1 MKKHILSF
9 VCLLLALLCL
19 LPACTKGKKTTD
31 EPSRPSASTE
41 ETVTPDSS
49 VKENSESEASP
60 SPSQAPSS
68 KDESNDPL
76 PENTKIT
83 FIKDS
88 ISVKKGGGYEVA
100 VNIFP
105 SSVTAKDFTWYSS
118 DEQIATVTEGKITAL
133 KTGTVLIGAM
143 SSDGESYD
151 FMFIDVVNADTDV
164 TSIAFESDSLSIA
177 VGTTKSLPLTYEPAT
192 VPLSNITFSVADSS
206 VLSVNAEG
214 VITALKIGS
223 TTVTATSVGGKS
235 ASIQITV
242 TDIVNKVT
250 EIKLDK
256 TALDLEAGKT
266 ATLQVTVLPENADNK
281 NVVFKS
287 SDSAVVA
294 VSSDGTINAVRTGT
308 ATITVLSHDG
318 TVSATCTVTV
328 TAGNDPMDAFD
339 LDSALFDPSQGGYYG
354 GIRKKSSGEI
364 MFSPEIPIIRSI
376 FEESDKTYSDYIGYI
391 RFTVLPV
398 AGQSE
403 FVFHSITAEPKK
415 AKGDW
420 VDFYIVGGE
429 NETGFCPTA
438 EVFYKVELILVEK
451 ATGKAAYWAEL
462 AEVQADSEIKSSKH
476 YNPTAQG
483 GQVIIGPSI
492 PSYTLSY
499 KAVGGG
505 VIFGLTEQTVKQGT
519 AASIV
524 MAIPKPGYSF
534 TGWSDGGTS
543 AARQD
548 YAYADAGLTAYF
560 TSGNGAQSNIPVMNI
575 TTSSGNPVTSK
586 TYENATITITGAEDE
601 RFNITVTTQIRGR
614 GNSSWNGG
622 APQSSYD
629 SKNSYRLKL
638 DEKEKLLGIG
648 DSKNKDWVL
657 NSNKFDLSGLRNALV
672 WELANKMGS
681 MTYVPD
687 YCWVQLYVN
696 GQYRG
701 MYMVTE
707 LIEDA
712 NDRVELDKTV
722 TVSEDKGYL
731 LEIDFRGNYEDTPY
745 FYVDGYGPTP
755 QSDLHGAKEFVVKN
769 DCTEED
775 FAYIESYIKKCHSA
789 IMSGDKDAIDHYV
802 DLASLIDMYI
812 LEELSKDVDVGAASF
827 FLHKKEGGKLYFTA
841 PWDFDFGFGTYGPA
855 VSEGGLVSEY
865 DSGCPWFAA
874 LVEQEWFRNA
884 VVARMTEL
892 QPAFEELLEWIND
905 TGTGLEGAADRNALH
920 WDMYGNRFHQYVSSQ
935 ASSYLFSYAEHIEFL
950 ADWTYTRWDM
960 LLYLLGEG
968 Y

>member
-31 EPSRPSASTE
+31 EP
-41 ETVTPDSS
+41 DSS
-49 VKENSESEASP
+49 SP
-60 SPSQAPSS
+60 SLEGSATEQPSDPSLPAPTPS
-68 KDESNDPL
+68 KDESSKGKESEDPKPAKL
-76 PENTKIT
+76 TIALS
-83 FIKDS
+83 KDS
-88 ISVKKGGGYEVA
+88 VSIKKGSSGTLPA
-100 VNIFP
+100 VVFP
-105 SSVTAKDFTWYSS
+105 SSASLSDFSWFTS
-118 DEQIATVTEGKITAL
+118 DEQTVKIENGTVTGV
-133 KTGTVLIGAM
+133 KTGTALVGVM
-143 SSDGESYD
+143 SPDGESYD
-151 FMFIDVVNADTDV
+151 FLYVKVVDTETDV
-164 TSIAFESDSLSIA
+164 TSLSFSTDQFSLS
-177 VGTTKSLPLTYEPAT
+177 VGTKKALPLVTAPANVSYEN
-192 VPLSNITFSVADSS
+192 LTFAVADSS
-206 VLSVNAEG
+206 VLSVDGEG
-214 VITALKIGS
+214 NITALKIGKTS
-223 TTVTATSVGGKS
+223 VTVSSLGGKTATLQV
-235 ASIQITV
+235 TV
-242 TDIVNKVT
+242 TDVVNKVT
-250 EIKLDK
+250 KIKLDK

-294 VSSDGTINAVRTGT
+294 VSPDGTINAVRTGT

-318 TVSATCTVTV
+318 KVSATCTVTV

-364 MFSPEIPIIRSI
+364 MFSPEISVIRSI
-376 FEESDKTYSDYIGYI
+376 FEESDKSYSDYIGYI
-391 RFTVLPV
+391 RFTVLPI

-420 VDFYIVGGE
+420 VDFYLAGGE
-429 NETGFCPTA
+429 TETGFCPTA
-438 EVFYKVELILVEK
+438 DVFYKVELILVEK

-476 YNPTAQG
+476 YTPTAQG
-483 GQVIIGPSI
+483 GQVIVGPSI
-492 PSYTLSY
+492 PTYTLSY

-505 VIFGLTEQTVKQGT
+505 VIFGLAEQTVKQGT
-519 AASIV
+519 AAAIV
-524 MAIPKPGYSF
+524 MAIPKPGYNF
-534 TGWSDGGTS
+534 TGWSDGLTT
-543 AARQD
+543 AARAD
-548 YAYADAGLTAYF
+548 YAYDSASLSAYF
-560 TSGNGAQSNIPVMNI
+560 SSGSKVSNIPVMNV
-575 TTSSGNPVTSK
+575 TTASGKPVTSK
-586 TYENATITITGAEDE
+586 TYENATITITGAKDE

-614 GNSSWNGG
+614 GNSSWSGS
-622 APQSSYD
+622 ASQDSYN

-672 WELANKMGS
+672 WELADKMGT

-722 TVSEDKGYL
+722 TVSKDKGYL

-789 IMSGDKDAIDHYV
+789 IMSGDRDAIDHYV

-812 LEELSKDVDVGAASF
+812 MEELSKDVDVGAASF

-855 VSEGGLVSEY
+855 VSENGLVSEY
-865 DSGCPWFAA
+865 NDGCPWFAA

-884 VVARMTEL
+884 VVARMKEL
-892 QPAFEELLEWIND
+892 QPAFDEMIKWINE
-905 TGTGLEGAADRNALH
+905 TGAELEGAADRNALH
-920 WDMYGNRFHQYVSSQ
+920 WDMYGNHYHQYVSSQ
-935 ASSYLFSYAEHIEFL
+935 ASSYLYSYPEHIEYL
-950 ADWTYTRWDM
+950 VDWTVTRWDM
-960 LLYLLGEG
+960 MIYLLSEAF
-968 Y
+968 